1 MITFYSRKYQ
11 VKAQVSFTGVNGLVA
26 IDDLHSDDL
35 ETGLATYTFSINKT
49 TVEVEKIEL
58 GDYIRVLTV
67 TGRKLWFEILD
78 MTEDHDRIDFVA
90 VDAGLDLIGET
101 VWPYEADKSYDFK
114 HYFDKF
120 TYDSGW
126 ELGRNEIEG
135 KTRKLKYEGFETAT
149 KRLRQV
155 ARSFDAELEYEIIEE
170 SGKPTRKL
178 IHVLQRIGRNT
189 PIRLEYGREVKNITR
204 KSSIQNLA
212 TALRGHGANDIT
224 LYGYQYNDGRYWVG
238 GDTIHDLQEGARWS
252 RHADVSKDGGY
263 IVDTYES
270 QAETQERLFK
280 ETLAQ
285 LKKRAYPEV
294 EYTVDFSEL
303 PEEVRKGDTVEVV
316 DYTFKPA
323 LKISARVQKIE
334 GSLAILGKGTA
345 VFSNIEYKETNVD
358 DRLKAVEKLLNN
370 NSFDFSK
377 VPAVLS
383 IYSQNGTVFTDTA
396 STTLEVKV
404 TRFDIDVA
412 DQYTFKWKRKSDK
425 QPSNDDEWNALDHSG
440 KTLQVSKSD
449 INVQA
454 TFICEAYK
462 NGELELTQTIY
473 LKDLVIAKY
482 KGAMPPENAQSGDLW
497 TDTSGAKEV
506 VKIYVNGQWAN
517 VISDNRQD
525 IEKFKREW
533 EQNNREYADKL
544 TAIIQEVEAVK
555 ESEKATRDLTG
566 RFGDLDEAYK
576 RILSQE
582 QTIQGLGERQK
593 ALELSLEQSSAIIRT
608 LSAYFDFSDDGLLI
622 GRKDANLQM
631 KLDNDRLEFLDGGKV
646 TAYMSGQKMFIVS
659 GAFWQSITIGN
670 HIFEK
675 FGDEFTFISYA
686 GVLNK

>member
-1 MITFYSRKYQ
+1 MITFYSRKYE
-11 VKAQVSFTGVNGLVA
+11 VKAQASFTGVNGLVA
-26 IDDLHSDDL
+26 FDELYSDDL

-49 TVEVEKIEL
+49 SAEVEKIQL

-90 VDAGLDLIGET
+90 IDGGLDLIGET
-101 VWPYEADKSYDFK
+101 VWPYEADKSADFK
-114 HYFDKF
+114 YYFDKF

-126 ELGRNEIEG
+126 ELGRNEIADRS
-135 KTRKLKYEGFETAT
+135 RKLKYEGFETAT

-178 IHVLQRIGRNT
+178 VHVLQRIGRKT
-189 PIRLEYGREVKNITR
+189 PIRLEYGREVTNITK

-212 TALRGHGANDIT
+212 TALRGHGANGLT
-224 LYGYQYNDGRYWVG
+224 LDGYKYNDGRYWVG

-252 RHADVSKDGGY
+252 RHADVSRDGGY
-263 IVDTYES
+263 VVDVYDS
-270 QAETQERLFK
+270 QAETVERLFQ

-303 PEEVRKGDTVEVV
+303 PEEVRKGDTIEIV
-316 DYTFKPA
+316 DYDFKPA
-323 LKISARVQKIE
+323 LKISARVQKID
-334 GSLAILGKGTA
+334 GRLAVLGDGKA
-345 VFSNIEYKETNVD
+345 VISNIEYKETNVD

-370 NSFDFSK
+370 SDFDFSK

-383 IYSQNGTVFTDTA
+383 IYSQNGTVFTDKA
-396 STTLEVKV
+396 STTLEAKV

-412 DQYTFKWKRKSDK
+412 EQYTFKWKRKSDK
-425 QPSNDDEWNALDHSG
+425 QPSNDDEWNALDHTG
-440 KTLQVSKSD
+440 KTLQLSKAD

-462 NGELELTQTIY
+462 NGERELVQSIY
-473 LKDLVIAKY
+473 LKDIAIAKY
-482 KGAMPPENAQSGDLW
+482 RGNTPPENAQSGDLW
-497 TDTSGAKEV
+497 TDTSGTKEV
-506 VKIYVNGQWAN
+506 VKIYVNGQWSN
-517 VISDNRQD
+517 VISDNQQD
-525 IEKFKREW
+525 IEKFKRDW

-544 TAIIQEVEAVK
+544 TAIIQEIEAVK
-555 ESEKATRDLTG
+555 DSEKYTRDLTG

-608 LSAYFDFSDDGLLI
+608 LSAFFDFSDDGLLI

-631 KLDNDRLEFLDGGKV
+631 KLNNDRLEFLDGGKV

>member
-1 MITFYSRKYQ
+1 MITFYSRKYE
-11 VKAQVSFTGVNGLVA
+11 VKAQASFTGVDGLVA
-26 IDDLHSDDL
+26 FDDLHSDDV
-35 ETGLATYTFSINKT
+35 ETGLATFTFSVNKT
-49 TVEVEKIEL
+49 TDDVEKVAL
-58 GDYIRVLTV
+58 GDYIRVLTA
-67 TGRKLWFEILD
+67 TGRKLWFEVLD

-90 VDAGLDLIGET
+90 VDGGLDLIGET
-101 VWPYEADKSYDFK
+101 VWPYDADKSYDFK

-126 ELGRNEIEG
+126 ELGRNEIAG

-178 IHVLQRIGRNT
+178 IHVVQRLGRNT
-189 PIRLEYGREVKNITR
+189 PIRLEYGREITNITR

-224 LYGYQYNDGRYWVG
+224 LNGYKYNDGRYWVG

-252 RHADVSKDGGY
+252 RHADVSRDGGY
-263 IVDTYES
+263 VVDTYES
-270 QAETQERLFK
+270 QAQTQERLFQ

-294 EYTVDFSEL
+294 EYTVEFSEL
-303 PEEVRKGDTVEVV
+303 PEEVRKGDTVEIV

-334 GSLAILGKGTA
+334 GRVAVLGDGKA
-345 VFSNIEYKETNVD
+345 VISNIEYKETNVD

-370 NSFDFSK
+370 NAFDFSK
-377 VPAVLS
+377 VPAVLN
-383 IYSQNGTVFTDTA
+383 IYSQNGTVFTDKA
-396 STTLEVKV
+396 STTLEAKV

-412 DQYTFKWKRKSDK
+412 EQYTFKWKRKSDK
-425 QPSNDDEWNALDHSG
+425 QPSTDDEWNALDHTG
-440 KTLQVSKSD
+440 KTLQLSKAD

-462 NGELELTQTIY
+462 NGERELVQSIY
-473 LKDLVIAKY
+473 LKDIVIAKY
-482 KGAMPPENAQSGDLW
+482 RGNTPPENAQSGDLW
-497 TDTSGAKEV
+497 TDTSGTKEV
-506 VKIYVNGQWAN
+506 VKIYVNGQWSN
-517 VISDNRQD
+517 VISDNQQD
-525 IEKFKREW
+525 IEKFKRDW
-533 EQNNREYADKL
+533 ETNNREYADKL
-544 TAIIQEVEAVK
+544 TAIIQEIESVK
-555 ESEKATRDLTG
+555 ENEKYTRDLTG
-566 RFGDLDEAYK
+566 RFGDLEEAYK
-576 RILSQE
+576 RILEQE
-582 QTIQGLGERQK
+582 QTIKGLGERQK
-593 ALELSLEQSSAIIRT
+593 ALELNLEQSSAIIRT
-608 LSAYFDFSDDGLLI
+608 LGAMFDFSDDGFLI
-622 GRKDANLQM
+622 GRKDANMQM
-631 KLDNDRLEFLDGGKV
+631 KLNNDRLEFLDGGKV
-646 TAYMSGQKMFIVS
+646 TAYMTGQKMFIVS